1 MSEQREYAEFPSHTV
16 SYEIMTNADNEDKER
31 SFTVLATMQEIEQ
44 LAEQGYLIRK
54 ALFRGEKLARP
65 DGDRRRLLILCY
77 GPTWMRYSPFGVK
90 PENSLVDALL
100 EEATPETKELLG
112 IGGYQ

>member
-1 MSEQREYAEFPSHTV
+1 MCEPQEYPEFPSHTF
-16 SYEIMTNADNEDKER
+16 SYAMATNADDEAKEL
-31 SFTVLATMQEIEQ
+31 SFTVLATPQEIEQ
-44 LAEQGYLIRK
+44 LAVQGYLIRE

-65 DGDRRRLLILCY
+65 DGNKRRLLILCY